1 MQLYNTLSR
10 QKELFTPLNN
20 HNVTMY
26 VCGITPYDT
35 THLGHAFTYIS
46 FDVLF
51 RYLRYKEYEVIYT
64 QNVTDINDRDNDLLK
79 RAKEQKISWQ
89 ELANYWTKRFLD
101 DMQKLNWIKPTNY
114 IKASENIDSMI
125 ELIQKIIDNKYGY
138 VVNNN
143 VYLDV
148 KKDKSYGELLRLS
161 ESEMLALAKQF
172 EEDIANPDKKN
183 PLDITLWRSSE
194 KTQSSHIPSFESPFG
209 LGRPGWHIEC
219 SAMAMTTL
227 GERIDIHGGGM
238 DLIYPHHESEIAQ
251 SESGTKKKPF
261 VKYWLHTGTVSY
273 EGKKMSKSLGNLVLV
288 SDLLKKYSPNA
299 IRWILLSHHYRES
312 WEFQMEE
319 LDAAESMFKKITP
332 QLLSYD
338 VRGGASEKNP
348 YKDMFAEAMN
358 DDMNT
363 PKVLQHLVQWTSEVG
378 EKSGN
383 DATLQSDAIADIL
396 KTLGFIL

>member
-1 MQLYNTLSR
+1 
-10 QKELFTPLNN
+10 
-20 HNVTMY
+20 MY

-51 RYLRYKEYEVIYT
+51 RYLQHQNYEITYT

-79 RAKEQKISWQ
+79 RANEQKIPWQ
-89 ELANYWTKRFLD
+89 ELADFWIKRFLD
-101 DMQKLNWIKPTNY
+101 DMQALNWIKPTSY
-114 IKASENIDSMI
+114 IKASENIQSMI
-125 ELIQKIIDNKYGY
+125 DLIQKIIDNGYGY

-143 VYLDV
+143 VYLDI
-148 KKDKSYGELLRLS
+148 KKDKSYGKLS
-161 ESEMLALAKQF
+161 QLTQPEMFELAKQF

-183 PLDITLWRSSE
+183 PLDITLWRASE
-194 KTQSSHIPSFESPFG
+194 KQQAVHIPSFESPFG
-209 LGRPGWHIEC
+209 QGRPGWHIEC

-251 SESGTKKKPF
+251 SEAGTNKKPF
-261 VKYWLHTGTVSY
+261 VKYWLHTGIVSY
-273 EGKKMSKSLGNLVLV
+273 QGKKMSKSLGNLVLV
-288 SDLLKKYSPNA
+288 SDLLKKYSPNV
-299 IRWILLSHHYRES
+299 IRWMLLSHHYRES
-312 WEFQMEE
+312 WEFHMEE
-319 LDAAESMFKKITP
+319 LGTAELMFKKITP

-338 VRGGASEKNP
+338 VRGGASERNP
-348 YKDMFAEAMN
+348 YKDLFLMAMD

-363 PKVLQHLVQWTSEVG
+363 PKVLQYLAQWASEVG